1 MRFGI
6 NLPFKRQDGSALTV
20 KDLMA
25 RANLIEDVGFDGIWV
40 GDTVGRW
47 NTTGVDSLEWL
58 LAAAAGTERIELGTA
73 VLVVPLRHPVE
84 LAQRIMSLF
93 ALSGGRFS
101 CAVGSGSLPLDFEAV
116 GIEHSKR
123 FKIFNQG
130 VPTIKK
136 LLNGETVGTANIH
149 PWPDI
154 VGKPRILVA
163 SWYNGTWI
171 KRAAEEYDGWV
182 ASGLNSTFAELRE
195 GIKRYRDHGGKR
207 AMVATVGVNFGGTSP
222 KLDDYTNFSLRCS
235 YDEARERVERLAQL
249 GFDDLLL
256 SAGTSYAPE
265 DVPEDLLRQILSL
278 RRESRAAAAPEQLS
292 SGSIETRPRA
302 QDPVCRRFVDL
313 TTMTSPTSR
322 TIFTSNYADATYYLC
337 SEGCLKAFERAP
349 QAYVGVRGHLS
360 Q

>member
-1 MRFGI
+1 MRLGI
-6 NLPFKRQDGSALTV
+6 NLPFKRADDSALTV

-25 RANLIEDVGFDGIWV
+25 RGKLIEDVGFDGIWV

-73 VLVVPLRHPVE
+73 VLVVPLRYPVE

-116 GIEHSKR
+116 GVEHSKR
-123 FKIFNQG
+123 FKIFNEG
-130 VPTIKK
+130 TDTIRK

-163 SWYNGTWI
+163 SWYNGPWI
-171 KRAAEEYDGWV
+171 KRAAEQYDGWV

-222 KLDDYTNFSLRCS
+222 ALADTTNFNLRCG
-235 YDEARERVERLAQL
+235 YDEAKERVEHLADL

-265 DVPEDLLRQILSL
+265 AVPEELLRQIVSL
-278 RRESRAAAAPEQLS
+278 RPEGHTGVKAEAIGAVAAP
-292 SGSIETRPRA
+292 SGPRA
-302 QDPVCRRFVDL
+302 QDPVCRRFIDL

-322 TIFTSNYADATYYLC
+322 KIFEREYKGETIYLC
-337 SEGCLKAFERAP
+337 SEGCLNAFDKAP
-349 QAYVGVRGHLS
+349 QEYVKA
-360 Q
+360 

>member
-58 LAAAAGTERIELGTA
+58 FAAAAGTERIELGTA
-73 VLVVPLRHPVE
+73 VLVVPLRYPVE
-84 LAQRIMSLF
+84 LTQRIMSLF

-116 GIEHSKR
+116 GVEHSQR

-130 VPTIKK
+130 VTTMKK
-136 LLNGETVGTANIH
+136 LLDGETVGTANIH

-163 SWYNGTWI
+163 SWYNGQWI

-207 AMVATVGVNFGGTSP
+207 AMVATVGVNFGGTTP
-222 KLDDYTNFSLRCS
+222 RLDDHTNFNLRCG
-235 YDEARERVERLAQL
+235 YDEARERVERLADL

-256 SAGTSYAPE
+256 AAGPRFPPQ
-265 DVPEDLLRQILSL
+265 DVPGDLLR
-278 RRESRAAAAPEQLS
+278 
-292 SGSIETRPRA
+292 
-302 QDPVCRRFVDL
+302 
-313 TTMTSPTSR
+313 
-322 TIFTSNYADATYYLC
+322 
-337 SEGCLKAFERAP
+337 
-349 QAYVGVRGHLS
+349 
-360 Q
+360 